1 MPCTKLTDQLQLQMM
16 RNEINNLK
24 KIIEEN
30 GMLSSTKNSN
40 INNGRNNKNSN
51 TVSMPINNVEMTSYN
66 TNMSEDHSDI
76 LSMRS
81 VKSFKTTQ
89 GANAQQQHYH
99 YNPQQQT
106 SRNKLQDSKTLFSP
120 NRTRQKQLFDQQD
133 KDKYKDTYE
142 RSIMSNLNSQ
152 LSGYDEYVNTDED
165 VYEHLSKDK
174 ISVPNVFERSR
185 KDGSNSSISNTR
197 SKVSIS
203 DWSQVVV
210 PKIENSGGSNISGMG
225 KTILD
230 SNSGSYVLVGEEEVS
245 AYEAPSMT
253 LDAND
258 FSILTQQC
266 LKKYNLLENVG
277 GALKVRSSSSKMTM
291 GRAVGTTS
299 MHETAFTNEIMNEN
313 IEEGEDGV
321 SSDDVTDEWDG
332 LILSDVQ
339 RLPKFK

>member
-1 MPCTKLTDQLQLQMM
+1 
-16 RNEINNLK
+16 
-24 KIIEEN
+24 
-30 GMLSSTKNSN
+30 
-40 INNGRNNKNSN
+40 
-51 TVSMPINNVEMTSYN
+51 
-66 TNMSEDHSDI
+66 
-76 LSMRS
+76 
-81 VKSFKTTQ
+81 
-89 GANAQQQHYH
+89 
-99 YNPQQQT
+99 
-106 SRNKLQDSKTLFSP
+106 
-120 NRTRQKQLFDQQD
+120 
-133 KDKYKDTYE
+133 
-142 RSIMSNLNSQ
+142 MSNLNSQ

-299 MHETAFTNEIMNEN
+299 MHETAFANEIMNEN
-313 IEEGEDGV
+313 IEEGEDDV